1 MRDHTSWTPCGIE
14 IKIKGILKYW
24 FWISRHQGTLSIL
37 CFIIQGYIL
46 SLMNEV
52 NLCLLFSLYVLYEMQ
67 NQIFQPT
74 VTPLSLYLS
83 ITHRLNTMEL
93 LPLQSCTEVRG
104 QNLMDNSYIT
114 GHTWYWHDC
123 RVPRDENKQCKN
135 LARLNYHSI
144 KIIKISNRTRQLMV

>member
-1 MRDHTSWTPCGIE
+1 MRDHTSWAPCGIE
-14 IKIKGILKYW
+14 IKIRGILKSW
-24 FWISRHQGTLSIL
+24 FWISRHEGTLSIL
-37 CFIIQGYIL
+37 CSRIQSYIL
-46 SLMNEV
+46 SLMNKV
-52 NLCLLFSLYVLYEMQ
+52 DPCLLFSLCVLYEMQ
-67 NQIFQPT
+67 NKISQQT

-83 ITHRLNTMEL
+83 ITHRLNTIEL

-104 QNLMDNSYIT
+104 QNLMNNSYIA

-135 LARLNYHSI
+135 LARLNSHSI